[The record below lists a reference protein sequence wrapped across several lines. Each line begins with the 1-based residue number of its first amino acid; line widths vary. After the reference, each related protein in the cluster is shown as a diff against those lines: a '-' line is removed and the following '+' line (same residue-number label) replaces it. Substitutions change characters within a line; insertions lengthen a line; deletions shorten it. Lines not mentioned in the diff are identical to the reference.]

1 MGNSSEIDEF
11 HTDIYHQQASTYCTT
26 AIIIWCLAGWIY
38 ATITWRILWLPG
50 ILIFFP
56 GILVASLIAAV
67 FFIPFWFGAKK
78 AKMDWQNH
86 REKSWVLLMTATIL
100 KVGVYLAP
108 IAGSVLYVQFLRV
121 YMK

>member
-1 MGNSSEIDEF
+1 MDDMNESNADVYS
-11 HTDIYHQQASTYCTT
+11 QQASTYCKI
-26 AIIIWCLAGWIY
+26 AITIWCLVGWVY
-38 ATITWRILWLPG
+38 AAVTWHILWLPG

-56 GILVASLIAAV
+56 GLLVASLIAAI
-67 FFIPFWFGAKK
+67 FFIPFWFATKK

-100 KVGVYLAP
+100 KIGVYLAP
-108 IAGSVLYVQFLRV
+108 IAGSMLYVKLLRV